1 MKKLNVGIIGMGF
14 IGELHF
20 ATLSMLPNVKIKALC
35 VSRREK
41 IKEIQEY
48 YGVEY
53 VTDCWEEIV
62 NDPSI
67 DVIHNCT
74 PNHLH
79 DKINLA
85 VIAAGKHIYAE
96 KPLSSTGENAYQVW
110 KTAEQAGIAHGVNYQ
125 YRMNA
130 AVIEMKNR
138 IRSGQGGMPL
148 FVSGQYLQDSAARRT
163 DYTKRR
169 IPETSPARAVL
180 DIGVHWA
187 DTASFVMGCPI
198 KKVYAKM
205 YTHYPVRMDPV
216 TKKEIKIHS
225 DDTTSVMVEFE
236 DGTPGQAL
244 FSKCMLGHKND
255 FVVTVSGEE
264 REYSW
269 RQEQCDRLW
278 VGNREIGNETVYL
291 NKKFCDPL
299 TASYIS
305 LPAGHAFGWRDALV
319 NAMRDFY
326 CSVSE
331 ETWKSGKHIYAT
343 FEDGWRGNCF
353 VEACLE
359 SERENRWS
367 SLKGETDD
375 QSTGMG
381 RK

>member
-20 ATLSMLPNVKIKALC
+20 AALSMLPNVKIKALC

-138 IRSGQGGMPL
+138 IRSGQ
-148 FVSGQYLQDSAARRT
+148 
-163 DYTKRR
+163 
-169 IPETSPARAVL
+169 
-180 DIGVHWA
+180 
-187 DTASFVMGCPI
+187 
-198 KKVYAKM
+198 
-205 YTHYPVRMDPV
+205 
-216 TKKEIKIHS
+216 
-225 DDTTSVMVEFE
+225 
-236 DGTPGQAL
+236 
-244 FSKCMLGHKND
+244 
-255 FVVTVSGEE
+255 EE
-264 REYSW
+264 CR
-269 RQEQCDRLW
+269 
-278 VGNREIGNETVYL
+278 
-291 NKKFCDPL
+291 
-299 TASYIS
+299 
-305 LPAGHAFGWRDALV
+305 
-319 NAMRDFY
+319 
-326 CSVSE
+326 
-331 ETWKSGKHIYAT
+331 
-343 FEDGWRGNCF
+343 
-353 VEACLE
+353 CL
-359 SERENRWS
+359 
-367 SLKGETDD
+367 
-375 QSTGMG
+375 
-381 RK
+381 

>member
-1 MKKLNVGIIGMGF
+1 MVQ
-14 IGELHF
+14 
-20 ATLSMLPNVKIKALC
+20 
-35 VSRREK
+35 K
-41 IKEIQEY
+41 IKEIQEH

-187 DTASFVMGCPI
+187 DTVS
-198 KKVYAKM
+198 
-205 YTHYPVRMDPV
+205 
-216 TKKEIKIHS
+216 
-225 DDTTSVMVEFE
+225 
-236 DGTPGQAL
+236 DGT
-244 FSKCMLGHKND
+244 
-255 FVVTVSGEE
+255 
-264 REYSW
+264 
-269 RQEQCDRLW
+269 LW
-278 VGNREIGNETVYL
+278 EV
-291 NKKFCDPL
+291 L
-299 TASYIS
+299 TA
-305 LPAGHAFGWRDALV
+305 L
-319 NAMRDFY
+319 
-326 CSVSE
+326 
-331 ETWKSGKHIYAT
+331 
-343 FEDGWRGNCF
+343 
-353 VEACLE
+353 
-359 SERENRWS
+359 
-367 SLKGETDD
+367 
-375 QSTGMG
+375 
-381 RK
+381 